1 MPLLSCILDLQ
12 NVEEY
17 YDFVQQLQA
26 FTSYPPIEENKDGV
40 FIVLKL
46 TTTRKLR
53 KMRLGLAYTKEVNAS
68 NLSCYTFDSKNQLT
82 RATTSNGRYNFLN
95 NECIIVGCVYFLTSF
110 SQNKKFF
117 LTGFPLQL
125 EITRKI
131 VQNPSY
137 LPTFYYGLLNT
148 YNNTVRTD
156 GKRVE
161 PNILVTIRNETIA
174 GTLGVGSGV
183 GISVLDSSV
192 VNDAVPVDTSQP
204 GSLQIPA
211 NLTLYYTI
219 IPVPLGTYLVFQ
231 IPVIGDQNN
240 IVTVVK
246 VGGQTLFN
254 PPFPVVAS

>member
-1 MPLLSCILDLQ
+1 MPLLSCIPDLQ

-17 YDFVQQLQA
+17 YDFVQQLQT

-40 FIVLKL
+40 FIVQKL
-46 TTTRKLR
+46 TTTGKLR
-53 KMRLGLAYTKEVNAS
+53 KMRLGLAYTKEMNAS
-68 NLSCYTFDSKNQLT
+68 NLSCYTFDSKNQLR
-82 RATTSNGRYNFLN
+82 RATTSDGRYNFLH

-110 SQNKKFF
+110 SLGKKFF

-125 EITRKI
+125 EIARKI

-156 GKRVE
+156 GKTVE
-161 PNILVTIRNETIA
+161 PNILVTIRNEKIV
-174 GTLGVGSGV
+174 GSLNVGSGV
-183 GISVLDSSV
+183 GVSVLESSV
-192 VNDAVPVDTSQP
+192 VNAAVPVDTSQP

-211 NLTLYYTI
+211 NLTLDYTI
-219 IPVPLGTYLVFQ
+219 TPVQIGTYLVFQ

-240 IVTVVK
+240 ITVVK